1 MPNIHI
7 VSIVLIAAFSL
18 SIALPASSQINNK
31 PYAFPNSS
39 NGGVGMSQAGRQA
52 ILNQQIRNLTPGN
65 LARGPSGE
73 LLDVIEGPHR
83 SAFVSQTGTSAF
95 IAGYKGTS
103 YKGQNSDLGAGVFNS
118 FFSPRSYK
126 SSGINFVQYHS
137 GSLVN
142 TWTARVVSGGAPI
155 SYRPEN
161 SVDNWTGAVYSGE

>member
-83 SAFVSQTGTSAF
+83 SAFVTQTGTNAF
-95 IAGYKGTS
+95 IAGLS
-103 YKGQNSDLGAGVFNS
+103 
-118 FFSPRSYK
+118 
-126 SSGINFVQYHS
+126 
-137 GSLVN
+137 
-142 TWTARVVSGGAPI
+142 VVK
-155 SYRPEN
+155 
-161 SVDNWTGAVYSGE
+161 